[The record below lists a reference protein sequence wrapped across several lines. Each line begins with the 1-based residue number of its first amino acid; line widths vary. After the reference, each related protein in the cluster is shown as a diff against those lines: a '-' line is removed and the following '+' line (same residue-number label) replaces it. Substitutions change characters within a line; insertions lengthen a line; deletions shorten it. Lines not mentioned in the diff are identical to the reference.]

1 MCRDAVLS
9 TTWRRQISATIGI
22 LHVCTA
28 CFSYAPVQTTPQP
41 GAQVAL
47 EVTDEGRVAL
57 SEKIGPGVVR
67 LEGTLA
73 GVEGDAL
80 LVDASSVRQVRGYI
94 SDLGGVRVTLPRK
107 YVTRMDERRLSRSR
121 TLMVVGGV
129 VAIVAGFFAVKL
141 SGKSTPSDE
150 EPGGGPDQ

>member
-1 MCRDAVLS
+1 VVSRRSVAV
-9 TTWRRQISATIGI
+9 AVGV

-28 CFSYAPVQTTPQP
+28 CYSYAPVRSTPQP

-57 SEKIGPGVVR
+57 NEKIGPGVVR

-73 GVEGDAL
+73 GMEGDEL
-80 LVDASSVRQVRGYI
+80 LVDASAVRQVRGYI
-94 SDLGGVRVTLPRK
+94 TDLGGVRVRLPQK
-107 YVTRMDERRLSRSR
+107 YVTRMDERRFSRSR

-129 VAIVAGFFAVKL
+129 VAIVAGFFATKI
-141 SGKSTPSDE
+141 SGRSTPPDK

>member
-1 MCRDAVLS
+1 VLR
-9 TTWRRQISATIGI
+9 TTWRRQIAVTVGV

-41 GAQVAL
+41 GTQVAL

-67 LEGTLA
+67 LKGTLA

-94 SDLGGVRVTLPRK
+94 SDLGGVRVTLPKR
-107 YVTRMDERRLSRSR
+107 YVTRMDERRLSRSK
-121 TLMVVGGV
+121 TMLVVGGV
-129 VAIVAGFFAVKL
+129 VAIVVGFFTVKI
-141 SGKSTPSDE
+141 SGRSTPSDE
-150 EPGGGPDQ
+150 DPGGGPDQ

>member
-1 MCRDAVLS
+1 MV
-9 TTWRRQISATIGI
+9 WRRSVAAAVGV

-28 CFSYAPVQTTPQP
+28 CYSYAPVKSTPEP

-57 SEKIGPGVVR
+57 NEKIGPGVVR

-73 GVEGDAL
+73 GVEGDEL
-80 LVDASSVRQVRGYI
+80 LVDADAARQVRGYV
-94 SDLGGVRVTLPRK
+94 SDLGGVRVRLPQK
-107 YVTRMDERRLSRSR
+107 YVTRMDERRFSRSR
-121 TLMVVGGV
+121 TLLVVGGIA
-129 VAIVAGFFAVKL
+129 AIVVGFFATKI
-141 SGKSTPSDE
+141 SGRSTPSDQ